1 MNRAL
6 ISTLNKQ
13 FEPYDGLAVAVS
25 GGVDSSLLL
34 AAACEYY
41 GANNCLAVIAVSPS
55 LGACELEAARSLCQQ
70 LDVELVELQSN
81 EIENLAYV
89 ANDGTRCYW
98 CKQELFKLAIPVAAQ
113 RSLPLAYGENYDD
126 LKQPRA
132 GRKSAEQNK
141 ILAPLREAK
150 FTKEDVRMYARFLNL
165 QVADKPAAPC
175 LASRIAVGQAVSLDS
190 LNIVASVETQLR
202 ELGYKVF
209 RSRVIGTAE
218 LAFEFS
224 DNELERAESQRLQLT
239 ELAASHHCQLLS
251 IAAYRSGSVA

>member
-1 MNRAL
+1 VNRAL
-6 ISTLNKQ
+6 ISALNAQ
-13 FEPYDGLAVAVS
+13 FKPHDGLAIAVS

-34 AAACEYY
+34 AAACNYY
-41 GANNCLAVIAVSPS
+41 GADNCLAVIAVSPS
-55 LGACELEAARSLCQQ
+55 LGACELADARSLCQQ
-70 LDVELVELQSN
+70 LDVELVELHSN
-81 EIENLAYV
+81 EIDNSAYV
-89 ANDGTRCYW
+89 ANDGNRCYW

-126 LKQPRA
+126 LQQPRA

-150 FTKEDVRMYARFLNL
+150 FTKDDIRMYARFLSL

-175 LASRIAVGQAVSLDS
+175 LASRIAVGQPVSLDS

-209 RSRVIGTAE
+209 RSRVIGDAQ

-224 DNELERAESQRLQLT
+224 DNELEQAESQRPQLT
-239 ELAASHHCQLLS
+239 ELATSHNCQLLS

>member
-41 GANNCLAVIAVSPS
+41 CADNCLAVIAVSPS
-55 LGACELEAARSLCQQ
+55 LGACELEDARSLCQQ

-98 CKQELFKLAIPVAAQ
+98 CKQELFKLAIPVAAF
-113 RSLPLAYGENYDD
+113 G
-126 LKQPRA
+126 
-132 GRKSAEQNK
+132 
-141 ILAPLREAK
+141 
-150 FTKEDVRMYARFLNL
+150 FLS
-165 QVADKPAAPC
+165 PI
-175 LASRIAVGQAVSLDS
+175 IATATMGLSD
-190 LNIVASVETQLR
+190 IV
-202 ELGYKVF
+202 
-209 RSRVIGTAE
+209 VIGN
-218 LAFEFS
+218 S
-224 DNELERAESQRLQLT
+224 I
-239 ELAASHHCQLLS
+239 LLK
-251 IAAYRSGSVA
+251 VKK